1 MRLLLGLCFLA
12 GTPALSGCFLL
23 PSGEGSR
30 VRSVPDELR
39 RPRLVVPLVSD
50 FHSYGDPAS
59 VKVGQ
64 WVKVREGD
72 RIVTVSIV
80 EKDGEAVWFEVI
92 DEGEPRQASARLVSV
107 DGEVIRA
114 FYCEISK
121 PDEHST
127 VEPQELSQGAAPP
140 MSDRTKVSEKR
151 DGATVTVAGKE
162 LEAKRIKITYEDLE
176 GRLTTDVSLWHSD
189 VPPVY
194 AGSDAGGLVRR
205 QAGDDDVELLD
216 FGTDATPIVPV
227 IVPVKAEAP

>member
-1 MRLLLGLCFLA
+1 MRLLFGLLLLVGA
-12 GTPALSGCFLL
+12 PALSGCFLF
-23 PSGEGSR
+23 STGKGSS

-50 FHSYGDPAS
+50 VHSYGDPTT

-72 RIVTVSIV
+72 RVVTVSVV
-80 EKDGEAVWFEVI
+80 EKDGESVWFEVI
-92 DEGEPRQASARLVSV
+92 DEGDPRQASARLVSAA
-107 DGEVIRA
+107 GEVTRA

-121 PDEHST
+121 EQHST

-140 MSDRTKVSEKR
+140 VSDRTKVSEKR
-151 DGATVTVAGKE
+151 DKATVTVAGKK

-176 GRLTTDVSLWHSD
+176 GRLTTDVSLWHPD

-205 QAGDDDVELLD
+205 QAGDEDVELLD
-216 FGTDATPIVPV
+216 FGSDAKRVVPV
-227 IVPVKAEAP
+227 IATNP